1 MYELQ
6 ITRTNFL
13 LVNFLI
19 ILLYSVIYYTYGN
32 PNHILIKHDN
42 KDKDK
47 DKLTYIDSLYF
58 SVLTYSTLGSSQYL
72 PHSNFMKLINMSQII
87 ILIIMFIVFVH
98 IKF

>member
-6 ITRTNFL
+6 ITRTKFL

-19 ILLYSVIYYTYGN
+19 ILLYSVIYYIYGN
-32 PNHILIKHDN
+32 QNHILIKHDN
-42 KDKDK
+42 KDK

-58 SVLTYSTLGSSQYL
+58 SILTYSTLGSSQYL
-72 PHSNFMKLINMSQII
+72 PHSNFMKLINISQII

>member
-32 PNHILIKHDN
+32 PNHILVKHDN
-42 KDKDK
+42 KDI

-98 IKF
+98 IKY